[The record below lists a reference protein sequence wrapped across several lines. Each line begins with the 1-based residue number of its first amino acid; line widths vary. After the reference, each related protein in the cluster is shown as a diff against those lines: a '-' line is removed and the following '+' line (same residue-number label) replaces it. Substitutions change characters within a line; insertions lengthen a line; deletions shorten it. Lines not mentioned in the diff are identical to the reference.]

1 MLGKR
6 SKLLKRTPLYEQIAG
21 TLEEFII
28 SIGIEE
34 YRLPSEFELAAQYQ
48 VSRTVIREA
57 LKLLKERG
65 LVSMRVGDGL
75 YTTRPKNALSAVM
88 NRIVRFDHID
98 DTQIAG
104 VRTILEEA
112 SCRQAVLN
120 ATNEDFDLLESITRA
135 MEASM
140 EDYDRRALFDYQ
152 FHYTLAK
159 IGKNE
164 LLTDI
169 IESIMDILQDY
180 IKRRLTSFPPGN
192 QQGIDDHYQ
201 ILKALRKRDGE
212 AAVLLT
218 RKHLESSY
226 RQYLEHTNHL

>member
-1 MLGKR
+1 MAVKQEP
-6 SKLLKRTPLYEQIAG
+6 KLKRAPLYEQIAN

-28 SIGIEE
+28 NEGVEE
-34 YRLPSEFELAAQYQ
+34 MRLPSEFELAQQYQ

-57 LKLLKERG
+57 LKILKERG

-75 YTTRPKNALSAVM
+75 YTTRPKYALSSVM

-98 DTQIAG
+98 DAQIAS
-104 VRTILEEA
+104 VRQILEEA
-112 SCRQAVLN
+112 ACLQALRY
-120 ATNEDFDLLESITRA
+120 ADERDFDLLETINQS
-135 MEASM
+135 MEAAK
-140 EDYDRRALFDYQ
+140 EDYDRRAALDYQ

-180 IKRRLTSFPPGN
+180 IKRRLTSYPSGN
-192 QQGIDDHYQ
+192 QQGIEEHALIIKTLRQRDSDKAVSLIRNH
-201 ILKALRKRDGE
+201 LKA
-212 AAVLLT
+212 
-218 RKHLESSY
+218 SY
-226 RQYLEHTNHL
+226 RQYKKNMR